1 MQISE
6 LHSLF
11 LASTGISTDTR
22 NLKKGSI
29 YFALK
34 GANFNGNHFAIQA
47 INEGC
52 VFAVVDEIDSS
63 LEHPSIIRVDS
74 VLLILQE
81 LARFH
86 RRQFNIPVIGI
97 TGSNGK
103 TTTKELAATVLSCK
117 YNVLVTKGNL
127 NNHLGVPFTLLELN
141 ASHELAIIEMGAN
154 KPGDIKELT
163 EIAEPTIGII
173 TNIGA
178 AHIEGFG
185 SLAGVIKTKGEMYDF
200 IAKSGG
206 KIFVN
211 EVDEILKGILP
222 SSVEFISYNGENG
235 IVYGQVTGQTPFI
248 RFNWESKDYQSN
260 EIQSKLVGTYNFTNF
275 LLALALGVYF
285 DVDKDKMNAAIANYE
300 PTNNRSQVTKTKRN
314 TLIVDCYNANATSM
328 KAALESFIQVDGANK
343 LAILGDMREL
353 GSISGEEHTKIV
365 RFLEEH
371 RLNALLV
378 GEEMSKIDST
388 FPTFK
393 DWKSLV
399 DQFDLSTIEDSII
412 LLKGSRG
419 IRLEEVIPYL

>member
-6 LHSLF
+6 LHQLF

-34 GANFNGNHFAIQA
+34 GANFNGNDFAIQA

-52 VFAVVDEIDSS
+52 VFAVVDEVDPST
-63 LEHPSIIRVDS
+63 EHPALILVDN
-74 VLLILQE
+74 VLLTLQN

-103 TTTKELAATVLSCK
+103 TTSKELAGTVLSCK

-141 ASHELAIIEMGAN
+141 SSHQMAIIEMGAN
-154 KPGDIKELT
+154 KLGDIKELV
-163 EIAEPTIGII
+163 EIAEPTHGII

-185 SLAGVIKTKGEMYDF
+185 SLAGVVKTKGEMYDF

-211 EVDEILKGILP
+211 QVDETLNGILP
-222 SSVEFISYNGENG
+222 TSVDAIYYNGENG
-235 IVYGQVTGQTPFI
+235 IVSGEVTDQSPFI
-248 RFNWESKDYQSN
+248 RFRWKCSNYQSG

-275 LLALALGVYF
+275 LLAISLGVYF

-328 KAALESFIQVDGANK
+328 KAALESFIQVEGPNK

-353 GSISGEEHTKIV
+353 GPISNEEHSKIV
-365 RFLEEH
+365 RFLAENQ
-371 RLNALLV
+371 LNAFLV
-378 GEEMSKIDST
+378 GEEFSKIDST
-388 FPTFK
+388 FPTYK
-393 DWKSLV
+393 DWKSFV
-399 DQFDLSTIEDSII
+399 DQFDLSFIDDSIV

>member
-1 MQISE
+1 
-6 LHSLF
+6 
-11 LASTGISTDTR
+11 
-22 NLKKGSI
+22 
-29 YFALK
+29 
-34 GANFNGNHFAIQA
+34 
-47 INEGC
+47 
-52 VFAVVDEIDSS
+52 
-63 LEHPSIIRVDS
+63 
-74 VLLILQE
+74 LLTLQD

-103 TTTKELAATVLSCK
+103 TTTKELAGAVLNCK

-141 ASHELAIIEMGAN
+141 ASHEVAIIEMGAN
-154 KPGDIKELT
+154 KPGDIKELA

-185 SLAGVIKTKGEMYDF
+185 SLAGVVKTKGEMYDF

-211 EVDEILKGILP
+211 AVDETLKGILP
-222 SSVEFISYNGENG
+222 SSVEAITYNGENG
-235 IVYGQVTGQTPFI
+235 IVYGQVTGQSPFI
-248 RFNWESKDYQSN
+248 RFKWQSNDYQSD

-285 DVDKDKMNAAIANYE
+285 DVDKDKMNEAIANYL
-300 PTNNRSQVTKTKRN
+300 PTNNRSQVTKTQRN

-328 KAALESFIQVDGANK
+328 KAALESFIQVEGPNK

-353 GSISGEEHTKIV
+353 GPISNEEHSKIV
-365 RFLEEH
+365 RFLAENQ
-371 RLNALLV
+371 LNAFLV
-378 GEEMSKIDST
+378 GEEFSKIEST
-388 FPTFK
+388 FPTYK
-393 DWKSLV
+393 DWKSFV
-399 DQFDLSTIEDSII
+399 DQFDLSFIDDSIV